1 MSLRPLREIGI
12 VNWWGVYTLVS
23 KEVRRFFKV
32 GMQTVVAPVVT
43 TLLFLAVFTLA
54 LGRSAQ
60 TLGGVTFV
68 EFLAPGLVV
77 MAIIQ
82 NAFANTATSMM
93 MAKIQG
99 IIIDVLMPPLT
110 VGELTFGF
118 VMGGVVRGVL
128 VGVFVG
134 LAMAIFVPMHIT
146 HAGLILFHGIGA
158 SLMLS
163 LMGLLTGI
171 VAEKF
176 DQQSTVSNFIITPLA
191 FLSGTFYSIERLPP
205 EWQGIALY
213 NPFFY
218 IIDGFRYGFIGHSDA
233 PLAHGIVVVVTIN
246 VVLWATCHY
255 MMFRGYK
262 LKS

>member
-1 MSLRPLREIGI
+1 VSLRQPREIGI

-32 GMQTVVAPVVT
+32 GLQTVLAPVVT
-43 TLLFLAVFTLA
+43 TLLFLAVFSLA

-60 TLGGVTFV
+60 TIGGVSFV

-77 MAIIQ
+77 MAMIQ
-82 NAFANTATSMM
+82 NAFANTSNSVM

-99 IIIDVLMPPLT
+99 IIVDVLMPPLT
-110 VGELTFGF
+110 AGELTFGF
-118 VMGGVVRGVL
+118 VMGGMIRGVV
-128 VGVFVG
+128 VGIVVA
-134 LAMAIFVPMHIT
+134 LAMAVFVPMHIS
-146 HAGLILFHGIGA
+146 HPGLILFHGIGA

-205 EWQGIALY
+205 VWQEFALF

-233 PLAHGIVVVVTIN
+233 PLAHGIAVVVTIN
-246 VVLWATCHY
+246 VVLWVTCHY